1 VRSHRELLAWL
12 GALFLALFAFLTA
25 IAIAYFLKEPGYALF
40 GNPWMVCALISFVAA
55 FACFF
60 GVAAGWHP
68 PAARRLAFP
77 GIRMEISGTGSIET
91 ERETDTGLDVPAH
104 LRSFN
109 VRWANETQQE
119 AVLTVLLYVKL
130 VPGSWGR
137 VAEAICPPPAWALP
151 PSLNLSPIS
160 QPFALAPG
168 AAVTGQ
174 LVFEI
179 PRYYLDSLANPPEAR
194 LEIAD
199 EVSGKKMSA
208 PAELGQYAKDAM
220 TAAAGGVTMLGPEY
234 EAAPA
239 PQPDAGATSA

>member
-12 GALFLALFAFLTA
+12 GALFLALFAFLTV
-25 IAIAYFLKEPGYALF
+25 IAIAYFLKEPGYSLF
-40 GNPWMVCALISFVAA
+40 GNPWMVCAVLSFVAA

-60 GVAAGWHP
+60 GVATGWRP
-68 PAARRLAFP
+68 PVQRRLAFP
-77 GIRMEISGTGSIET
+77 DIRMEITGTGSIET
-91 ERETDTGLDVPAH
+91 EREADTGLDVPAH

-119 AVLTVLLYVKL
+119 AVLTILLYVQL

-137 VAEAICPPPAWALP
+137 VGEAICPPPSWPLP
-151 PSLNLSPIS
+151 PSLNLSPMS

-179 PRYYLDSLANPPEAR
+179 PRYYLDSLANPPAAR

-208 PAELGQYAKDAM
+208 RAELGQYDKGTM
-220 TAAAGGVTMLGPEY
+220 TPAAGGVAMLGPEY
-234 EAAPA
+234 EAAQA
-239 PQPDAGATSA
+239 RQPEAGATPV

>member
-1 VRSHRELLAWL
+1 MITLRQLRYLASLARHRHFGRAAAECAVTQPALSMQIREL
-12 GALFLALFAFLTA
+12 
-25 IAIAYFLKEPGYALF
+25 
-40 GNPWMVCALISFVAA
+40 
-55 FACFF
+55 
-60 GVAAGWHP
+60 
-68 PAARRLAFP
+68 
-77 GIRMEISGTGSIET
+77 
-91 ERETDTGLDVPAH
+91 EREIDAELVERRPGEVVLTDTGLDVPAH

-137 VAEAICPPPAWALP
+137 VAEAICPPPGWALP
-151 PSLNLSPIS
+151 PSLNLTPIS

-208 PAELGQYAKDAM
+208 PAELGQYDKDTM
-220 TAAAGGVTMLGPEY
+220 TAAAGGVAMLGPEY
-234 EAAPA
+234 EAAPTR
-239 PQPDAGATSA
+239 QPDAGAPSA

>member
-1 VRSHRELLAWL
+1 MRSHREVLAWL

-60 GVAAGWHP
+60 GVATGWRP
-68 PAARRLAFP
+68 PVQRRLAFP
-77 GIRMEISGTGSIET
+77 GIRMEITGTGSIET
-91 ERETDTGLDVPAH
+91 ERESDAGLDVPAH

-119 AVLTVLLYVKL
+119 SVLTVLLYVKL

-137 VAEAICPPPAWALP
+137 VAEAICPPPSWPLP

-174 LVFEI
+174 LVFEV
-179 PRYYLDSLANPPEAR
+179 PRYYLDSLATPAEAR

-208 PAELGQYAKDAM
+208 PAELGQYDKAAM
-220 TAAAGGVTMLGPEY
+220 APAAGGVAVLGPEY
-234 EAAPA
+234 ETAPV
-239 PQPDAGATSA
+239 PQPGAGATPA